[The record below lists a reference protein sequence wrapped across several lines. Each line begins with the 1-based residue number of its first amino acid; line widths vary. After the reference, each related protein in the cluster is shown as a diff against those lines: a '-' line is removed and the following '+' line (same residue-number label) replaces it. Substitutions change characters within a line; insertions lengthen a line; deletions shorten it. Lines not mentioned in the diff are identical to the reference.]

1 MLVSIRKITKSFG
14 DKTILNGI
22 DLDIDKR
29 ARIGLVGRNGAGKST
44 LANILTGHEAQDEGQ
59 LVIGRPGLKT
69 GYLRQT
75 ETEPEVLIDLLANS
89 DREDSLPG
97 LLGRLGLQRIEGWTA
112 ERMQNL
118 SGGEKTKLALA
129 QVWAAQP
136 DLVILDEPTNHMD
149 HQGIEFLI
157 SELARF
163 KGAAVIISHDRYF
176 LDRTVTQIAAL
187 ENGHLKLYSGNYSM
201 YRQTRQQERESQWHQ
216 YTAEQKEQRKIDQAV
231 QQLKAW
237 SDKAHRE
244 SRQKAMGAMG
254 GKEYYRKKAKKR
266 DQAIKSQ
273 IKRLEKMRQDGVERP
288 DTDPRV
294 KFNMD
299 TAEKKG
305 RRILQAE
312 NISKSYGWRC
322 LFQES
327 SFYVNRGEKVGITGP
342 NGCGKTTL
350 IKMMLGQSELDSGE
364 LFLSPAA
371 RVAYISQ
378 ELPQGEAHC
387 LKDLIKYQTSAEQK
401 QTIQLLIAL
410 GIAYDRMDIPLGEL
424 SRGERMKIDMGLAI
438 QGENDL
444 LILDEPTNH
453 LDIYS
458 REALEES
465 LLNFAGTVLLIS
477 HDRYLVDKVC
487 DCNLVFR
494 EGRIIRMEGQLSRYL
509 DAPLAQNVSEASGGS
524 DQAEETLLLETK
536 ITRVLS
542 ELSLARPGEARYA
555 VLEQE
560 YRQLLQRRKQLRG
573 K

>member
-1 MLVSIRKITKSFG
+1 MLVSIRKIKKSFG
-14 DKTILNGI
+14 DKIVINGV

-29 ARIGLVGRNGAGKST
+29 DRIGLVGRNGAGKST
-44 LANILTGHEAQDEGQ
+44 LANILTGHEDQDEGQ
-59 LVIGRPGLKT
+59 LITGRQGLKT

-89 DREDSLPG
+89 DGEDSLPG
-97 LLGRLGLQRIEGWTA
+97 LIRKLGLQRSEGWTA
-112 ERMQNL
+112 ERMKNL

-149 HQGIEFLI
+149 HQGVEFLI
-157 SELARF
+157 SELAKY

-187 ENGHLKLYSGNYSM
+187 ENGHLKLYSGNYSV
-201 YRQTRQQERESQWHQ
+201 YRQTRQQERESQWHK
-216 YTAEQKEQRKIDQAV
+216 YTAEQKEQRKIDQAIE
-231 QQLKAW
+231 QLKTW
-237 SDKAHRE
+237 SEKAHRE
-244 SRQKAMGAMG
+244 SRPKAMGAMG

-266 DQAIKSQ
+266 DQAVKSQ
-273 IKRLEKMRQDGVERP
+273 IKRLEKMRQDGIERP
-288 DTDPRV
+288 DADPRV
-294 KFNMD
+294 MFNVD
-299 TAEKKG
+299 AGEKKG
-305 RRILQAE
+305 RRILQTE
-312 NISKSYGWRC
+312 NISKSYGQRC
-322 LFQES
+322 LFKDS

-387 LKDLIKYQTSAEQK
+387 LKDLIRHQTNAEQK

-465 LLNFAGTVLLIS
+465 LLSFAGTILVIS

-487 DCNLVFR
+487 DCNLIFQ
-494 EGRIIRMEGQLSRYL
+494 EGRIIRVEGQLSRYL
-509 DAPLAQNVSEASGGS
+509 EAPSAHGVSEISGGG
-524 DQAEETLLLETK
+524 DHAEEILLLETQ

-542 ELSLARPGEARYA
+542 ELSLARPGEDRYA
-555 VLEQE
+555 ALDQE
-560 YRQLLQRRKQLRG
+560 YRQLLQRKKQL
-573 K
+573 KE